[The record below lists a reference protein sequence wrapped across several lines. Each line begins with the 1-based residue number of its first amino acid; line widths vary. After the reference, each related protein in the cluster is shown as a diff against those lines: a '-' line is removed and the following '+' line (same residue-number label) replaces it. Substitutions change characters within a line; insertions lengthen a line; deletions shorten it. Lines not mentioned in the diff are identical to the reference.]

1 MPRSQAK
8 SSSSKS
14 VSRTS
19 SHQQD
24 YMRPMT
30 YTGAVLPRPPTTPIP
45 NTLPTQTPTT
55 SSFGQIVKE
64 GFGFGIGSSIA
75 QRIFGPSRP
84 VVIHEKEI
92 NQPKAANEAVQ
103 TSNPSKE
110 SMLKPDQQLYN
121 QCILE
126 GGTESVCKQYI
137 LE

>member
-1 MPRSQAK
+1 MPRNQAK
-8 SSSSKS
+8 SSSNKPIRHSIS
-14 VSRTS
+14 Q
-19 SHQQD
+19 QQD

-45 NTLPTQTPTT
+45 SPSTQTQ

-84 VVIHEKEI
+84 VVIQEKDN

-103 TSNPSKE
+103 TSTPSKE
-110 SMLKPDQQLYN
+110 SMLKPDQQMYN

-126 GGTESVCKQYI
+126 GGTETVCKQYI

>member
-45 NTLPTQTPTT
+45 SPSTQTQA
-55 SSFGQIVKE
+55 SFGQMIKE

-84 VVIHEKEI
+84 VIIHEKEV
-92 NQPKAANEAVQ
+92 NQPKAVNEAVQ
-103 TSNPSKE
+103 TSTPSKE
-110 SMLKPDQQLYN
+110 SMLKPDQQMYN

-126 GGTESVCKQYI
+126 GGTETVCKQYI